1 LVVDRTYI
9 LSVTN
14 RTRADNTRQEICFS
28 KNGFYPYPLF
38 GLLTTYQRAGLF
50 AISGVT
56 MWVAG
61 GALRALYAWVNG
73 YELTEALGK
82 SQRARKM
89 GTEGKWE

>member
-1 LVVDRTYI
+1 MLMMR
-9 LSVTN
+9 LAML
-14 RTRADNTRQEICFS
+14 TRHQEICYS
-28 KNGFYPYPLF
+28 HNGYYPYPLF
-38 GLLTTYQRAGLF
+38 AVLTTYQRIGLF

-73 YELTEALGK
+73 YELTETLGK